1 MAEPE
6 ANPAYDSAAAEEL
19 AEVTDRETLCR
30 MSTIRETL
38 HRHCGIVAAMSK
50 LDATAGGGT
59 TDSGGLDTLARH
71 VDGWHDHLATLAEEG
86 PPEARDSFMAYT
98 KASRAR
104 SQLQMHELV
113 IQMHEELHLNHLLQ
127 MKEMMMKKMKKM
139 QLQMMQQQLQGASI
153 PSSTWD
159 MYEQQMQQMQAPE

>member
-19 AEVTDRETLCR
+19 AEVTAAEEELAEVTERGALRR
-30 MSTIRETL
+30 MY
-38 HRHCGIVAAMSK
+38 HRVIAAMSK

-59 TDSGGLDTLARH
+59 TDSGGLVTLARH

-104 SQLQMHELV
+104 SQLQMQELK
-113 IQMHEELHLNHLLQ
+113 IMQMQ
-127 MKEMMMKKMKKM
+127 EMMMKKMMKM
-139 QLQMMQQQLQGASI
+139 QLQMMQLQLEGASI
-153 PSSTWD
+153 ESSTWD
-159 MYEQQMQQMQAPE
+159 MYEQQMQQMRRMRAPE

>member
-1 MAEPE
+1 MAERE
-6 ANPAYDSAAAEEL
+6 ANPACDSAAAPEAAAEEL
-19 AEVTDRETLCR
+19 AEVTAATAAEVTDRE
-30 MSTIRETL
+30 MY
-38 HRHCGIVAAMSK
+38 HRVIAAMSK

-59 TDSGGLDTLARH
+59 TDSGGLVTLARH

-104 SQLQMHELV
+104 SQLQMQELQ
-113 IQMHEELHLNHLLQ
+113 ILQ
-127 MKEMMMKKMKKM
+127 MKEMMMKKMIQM

-159 MYEQQMQQMQAPE
+159 MYEQQMQQMRRMRAPE

>member
-1 MAEPE
+1 MAERE
-6 ANPAYDSAAAEEL
+6 ANPACDSAAAPEAAAEEL
-19 AEVTDRETLCR
+19 AEVTAAAAAEVTDRV
-30 MSTIRETL
+30 I
-38 HRHCGIVAAMSK
+38 AAMSK

-59 TDSGGLDTLARH
+59 TDSGGLVTLARH
-71 VDGWHDHLATLAEEG
+71 LDGWHDHVATLAEKG

-104 SQLQMHELV
+104 SQLQMQELQ
-113 IQMHEELHLNHLLQ
+113 ILQ
-127 MKEMMMKKMKKM
+127 MKEMMMKKMIQM

>member
-6 ANPAYDSAAAEEL
+6 ANPAYDSAAAEKL
-19 AEVTDRETLCR
+19 AEVAAAAHHETLRR

-38 HRHCGIVAAMSK
+38 HRHCGIIAAMSK

-71 VDGWHDHLATLAEEG
+71 VDGWHDHMATLAEEG

-104 SQLQMHELV
+104 SQLQMQELQ
-113 IQMHEELHLNHLLQ
+113 ILQ
-127 MKEMMMKKMKKM
+127 MKEMMMKKMIQM

>member
-19 AEVTDRETLCR
+19 AEVTAAEEELAEVTDLETLRR
-30 MSTIRETL
+30 MY
-38 HRHCGIVAAMSK
+38 HRVIAAMSK

-59 TDSGGLDTLARH
+59 TDSGGLVTLARH
-71 VDGWHDHLATLAEEG
+71 FDGWHDHVATLAEKG
-86 PPEARDSFMAYT
+86 PPEARDSFLAEM

-104 SQLQMHELV
+104 SQLQMHELQ
-113 IQMHEELHLNHLLQ
+113 ILQ
-127 MKEMMMKKMKKM
+127 MKEMMMKKMIQM

-159 MYEQQMQQMQAPE
+159 MYEQMMQQMQAPE

>member
-19 AEVTDRETLCR
+19 AEVTAAEEELAEVTDRE
-30 MSTIRETL
+30 MY
-38 HRHCGIVAAMSK
+38 HRVIAAMSK

-71 VDGWHDHLATLAEEG
+71 VDGWHDHMATLAEEG

-104 SQLQMHELV
+104 SQLQMQELK
-113 IQMHEELHLNHLLQ
+113 IMQMQ
-127 MKEMMMKKMKKM
+127 EMMMKKMMKM
-139 QLQMMQQQLQGASI
+139 QLQMMQQQLEGASI
-153 PSSTWD
+153 ESSTWD
-159 MYEQQMQQMQAPE
+159 MYEQQMQQMQPPE

>member
-19 AEVTDRETLCR
+19 AEVTAAAAAEVTDRV
-30 MSTIRETL
+30 I
-38 HRHCGIVAAMSK
+38 AAMSK

-104 SQLQMHELV
+104 SQLQMQELQ
-113 IQMHEELHLNHLLQ
+113 ILQ
-127 MKEMMMKKMKKM
+127 MKEMMMKKMIQM

>member
-19 AEVTDRETLCR
+19 AEVTAAEEELAEVTDLETLRR
-30 MSTIRETL
+30 MY
-38 HRHCGIVAAMSK
+38 HRVIAAMSK

-59 TDSGGLDTLARH
+59 TDSGGLVTLARH

-104 SQLQMHELV
+104 SQLQMQELQ
-113 IQMHEELHLNHLLQ
+113 ILQ
-127 MKEMMMKKMKKM
+127 MKEMMMKKMIQM

>member
-19 AEVTDRETLCR
+19 AEVTAAEELAEVTDRETLRR

-38 HRHCGIVAAMSK
+38 HRHCGIIAAMSK

-59 TDSGGLDTLARH
+59 TDSGGLVTLARH
-71 VDGWHDHLATLAEEG
+71 LDGWHDHVATLAEKG

-104 SQLQMHELV
+104 SQLQMQELKKV
-113 IQMHEELHLNHLLQ
+113 QKEIQQ
-127 MKEMMMKKMKKM
+127 KEKIIQL
-139 QLQMMQQQLQGASI
+139 QLQMMQQQML
-153 PSSTWD
+153 
-159 MYEQQMQQMQAPE
+159 EMQAPEYPPEYRLPE

>member
-19 AEVTDRETLCR
+19 AEVTAAEEELAEGTDRETLRR

-38 HRHCGIVAAMSK
+38 HRHCGIIAAMSK

-71 VDGWHDHLATLAEEG
+71 VDGWHDHMATLAEEG

-104 SQLQMHELV
+104 SQLQMQELQ
-113 IQMHEELHLNHLLQ
+113 ILQ
-127 MKEMMMKKMKKM
+127 MKEMMMKKMIQM

>member
-1 MAEPE
+1 MIIFDFGITFCVCGPHHLTYARTVI
-6 ANPAYDSAAAEEL
+6 N
-19 AEVTDRETLCR
+19 
-30 MSTIRETL
+30 

-71 VDGWHDHLATLAEEG
+71 LDGWHDHLATLAEEG

-104 SQLQMHELV
+104 SQLQMQELK
-113 IQMHEELHLNHLLQ
+113 IMQMQ
-127 MKEMMMKKMKKM
+127 EMMMKKMMKM
-139 QLQMMQQQLQGASI
+139 QLQMMQQQLEGASI
-153 PSSTWD
+153 ESSTWD
-159 MYEQQMQQMQAPE
+159 MYEQQMQQMRRMRAPE